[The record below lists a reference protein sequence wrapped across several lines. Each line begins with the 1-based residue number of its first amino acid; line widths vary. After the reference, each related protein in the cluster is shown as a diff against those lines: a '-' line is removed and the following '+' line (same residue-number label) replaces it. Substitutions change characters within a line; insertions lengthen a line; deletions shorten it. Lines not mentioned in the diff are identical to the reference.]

1 MMDSQM
7 VLNVAFGL
15 ISFLGGWLFKLIFN
29 NIDKI
34 ENGCDE
40 NNTNLRNDYRCLNDK
55 INQLALSIPEKYVSK
70 DDFNQLVKAVH
81 HRFDRLEEKID
92 SLSENKKDK

>member
-1 MMDSQM
+1 MDTQM

-29 NIDKI
+29 NINKI

-40 NNTNLRNDYRCLNDK
+40 NNAKSSADYRVLNDK

-70 DDFNQLVKAVH
+70 GDYDNLVKTVH

-92 SLSENKKDK
+92 SLNSGKK

>member
-1 MMDSQM
+1 MDTQI

-29 NIDKI
+29 SINKI

-40 NNTNLRNDYRCLNDK
+40 NNAKSSTDYRVLNDK
-55 INQLALSIPEKYVSK
+55 LTN
-70 DDFNQLVKAVH
+70 
-81 HRFDRLEEKID
+81 
-92 SLSENKKDK
+92 